1 MNEQLTQFIELCL
14 ADGVISEKERE
25 VIFRKSKELGVPDDE
40 CEILIDSLV
49 SKYSKKTSQPEPTKK
64 KGGFFSSMFNEIK
77 KNIDTDSIKS
87 SFNQVKEDIKKGYNI
102 EKEKVEQGLQKIREE
117 QIESQTTS
125 TSKASKPKSNTSKK
139 ASKPK
144 SITSSFYSVDEVGII
159 VKHPESMKDGIVFDL
174 TGNRVYKISKT
185 MRQKS
190 FNNKTYLGQKKFK
203 SGTMRWVEVDPNDVE
218 SRLSDNEF
226 IKLHSLEKSL
236 NKLKSKN
243 TNQVAENNSLES
255 IKEKGVLFSIDFS
268 HNFMLKGKLSKI
280 VFETWKI
287 KKDCIEIYN
296 LDNKSQ
302 KDCEYFLNPFRGFK
316 EFWTDYDSNGERVS
330 RSFLSEEPN
339 GVQAYGED
347 DIIFSMY
354 WKSSINYP
362 NYLKLATKVSKKFK
376 ESKFKFKKDRI
387 VYFKDLEEFSFS
399 VDGQIKLFDL
409 MDSEYYL
416 ELHDN
421 QLIKAKFDDF
431 DDKPN
436 VLFDRY
442 HDSWPYLN
450 YCFLKHGHN
459 RYDGI
464 APSETNSKNLFP
476 PLYKYNINNILKD
489 IDCLTSE
496 EKNDK
501 DISVLKE
508 NFTKLK
514 VLIEK
519 GYEEYL
525 LFNKGGVKIAQKNTL
540 ALYQVG
546 EDSLIIDN
554 DVYYQILK
562 KNQKLI
568 IDKDDKYVQRFIKL
582 NNYQKEKFHN
592 LSNILKKL
600 KLNVAKRDETKL
612 FENEEEINFFKGIV
626 YSYNMLIHHSVVM
639 ITALLDNDMITF
651 YEIYEVLDKMNVF
664 NTNWENE
671 VNDKLSEINE
681 SLVDLNFS
689 IRGLMTQMR
698 GMERNIVKGL
708 ASVNTSIGSLETS
721 INKQLSE
728 TNSRL
733 KYENLTN
740 YYKKS
745 TLPGVMD
752 WFDGPN

>member
-1 MNEQLTQFIELCL
+1 MK
-14 ADGVISEKERE
+14 AKGKA
-25 VIFRKSKELGVPDDE
+25 KEL
-40 CEILIDSLV
+40 
-49 SKYSKKTSQPEPTKK
+49 
-64 KGGFFSSMFNEIK
+64 
-77 KNIDTDSIKS
+77 
-87 SFNQVKEDIKKGYNI
+87 
-102 EKEKVEQGLQKIREE
+102 
-117 QIESQTTS
+117 
-125 TSKASKPKSNTSKK
+125 
-139 ASKPK
+139 
-144 SITSSFYSVDEVGII
+144 
-159 VKHPESMKDGIVFDL
+159 
-174 TGNRVYKISKT
+174 
-185 MRQKS
+185 
-190 FNNKTYLGQKKFK
+190 
-203 SGTMRWVEVDPNDVE
+203 
-218 SRLSDNEF
+218 
-226 IKLHSLEKSL
+226 
-236 NKLKSKN
+236 
-243 TNQVAENNSLES
+243 AENNSLES

-268 HNFMLKGKLSKI
+268 HNFMLKDKLTKI

-302 KDCEYFLNPFRGFK
+302 KDCEYFLNPYRGF
-316 EFWTDYDSNGERVS
+316 ERFQTEYDSNGEKVRISWLHGNVDGVYAY
-330 RSFLSEEPN
+330 EED
-339 GVQAYGED
+339 GV
-347 DIIFSMY
+347 IFSRY
-354 WKSSINYP
+354 WESSNKFQF
-362 NYLKLATKVSKKFK
+362 LKLATKVSEKFK
-376 ESKFKFKKDRI
+376 KSKFKFKKDRI

-409 MDSEYYL
+409 MESEDL
-416 ELHDN
+416 CISNNL
-421 QLIKAKFDDF
+421 LIGKYKVPDYNE
-431 DDKPN
+431 KTN
-436 VLFDRY
+436 SLFDRF
-442 HDSWPYLN
+442 DLSWPYIGNKRETLN
-450 YCFLKHGHN
+450 GFEYNYPGMS
-459 RYDGI
+459 
-464 APSETNSKNLFP
+464 PTETNSKKLFP
-476 PLYKYNINNILKD
+476 PYYKYNINNTLKG

-508 NFTKLK
+508 NLTRLK

-540 ALYQVG
+540 ELYRVG

-568 IDKDDKYVQRFIKL
+568 IDKDDKYIQRFIKL

-600 KLNVAKRDETKL
+600 KLSVAEGDQTKL
-612 FENEEEINFFKGIV
+612 FENEEEINFFKGMV
-626 YSYNMLIHHSVVM
+626 YSYNMLIHHTVVM

-698 GMERNIVKGL
+698 GMERSIVKGL
-708 ASVNTSIGSLETS
+708 ESVNTSIGSLETS
-721 INKQLSE
+721 VNKQLSE